1 MMALDKGGAE
11 GGAFVPG
18 PRCHVAARTDA
29 ANKSLAGLTVAVKD
43 LIDVAGW
50 PTDCGNPDWA
60 RTHAPATAHASCVEA
75 VLAHGASV
83 CGKTIT
89 DEMAFSLEGENF
101 HYGTPV
107 NPRCPDRMPG
117 GSSSGS
123 AVAVARGLCDFSL
136 GTDTGGS
143 VRIPAAFCGI
153 YGIRTTHGRIKLDGV
168 MPFAPSYDT
177 VGWFAQ
183 SAAMLA
189 LVGTAFFGSATT
201 ANSDQPKRLI
211 MASDVLALAD
221 ADCAEAVKRCA
232 QALGVTDEANVLGDT
247 QAACFDAYQ
256 ILQCREIWH
265 AQGPWLEATRPTF
278 GPTIAPR
285 FGWLAGIPAS
295 AIPGAQ
301 IIREQVSARVNSLL
315 AQGCWLVFPTAP
327 CVPPLLTAGEDVR
340 ASFYRRTL
348 TVDAIAGHAGLPQIT
363 LPLTRRFTAS
373 TNSLPVGLSILGA
386 AGDDEALL
394 AFATTLNSVFG
405 IAID

>member
-1 MMALDKGGAE
+1 MIAVDE

-18 PRCHVAARTDA
+18 PRCQVAPHPGAVSA
-29 ANKSLAGLTVAVKD
+29 PLAGLTVAIKD
-43 LIDVAGW
+43 LIDVALW

-60 RTHAPATAHASCVEA
+60 RTHAPVTAHAACVEA

-101 HYGTPV
+101 YYGTPV

-123 AVAVARGLCDFSL
+123 AVAVARGLCDFAL

-153 YGIRTTHGRIKLDGV
+153 YGIRTTHGRVKLDGV
-168 MPFAPSYDT
+168 MPFASSYDT

-183 SAAMLA
+183 SAAMMA
-189 LVGTAFFGSATT
+189 RVGTAFFGTQKPDAARVGTVR
-201 ANSDQPKRLI
+201 PLV
-211 MASDVLALAD
+211 MASDILALAD
-221 ADCAEAVKRCA
+221 ADCAEAVSQCA
-232 QALGVTDEANVLGDT
+232 QALGVTDEVNALGDM

-256 ILQCREIWH
+256 VLQCREIWQ
-265 AQGPWLEATRPTF
+265 AQGKWLRATKPTF

-285 FGWLAGIPAS
+285 FGWLSNIPDS
-295 AIPGAQ
+295 ALPGAQ
-301 IIREQVSARVNSLL
+301 IVREQISARVNALL

-327 CVPPLLTAGEDVR
+327 CVPPLLKSGEDVR
-340 ASFYRRTL
+340 TSFYRRTL

-363 LPLTRRFTAS
+363 LPLPRRFTAS
-373 TNSLPVGLSILGA
+373 TKGLPIGLSILGA

-394 AFATTLNSVFG
+394 AFAATLDSVFNV
-405 IAID
+405 ATD

>member
-1 MMALDKGGAE
+1 MTAIDE

-18 PRCHVAARTDA
+18 PRCHVASGAGMGSA
-29 ANKSLAGLTVAVKD
+29 PLAGLTFGVKD

-60 RTHAPATAHASCVEA
+60 RTHEPATVHAPCVDA
-75 VLAHGASV
+75 LLALGATV
-83 CGKTIT
+83 CGKTVT

-123 AVAVARGLCDFSL
+123 AVAVARGLCDFAL

-153 YGIRTTHGRIKLDGV
+153 YGIRTTHGRISTAGV
-168 MPFAPSYDT
+168 LPFSPSYDT
-177 VGWFAQ
+177 VGGFAR
-183 SAAMLA
+183 SASILA
-189 LVGTAFFGSATT
+189 RVGTAFLGQTKHVA
-201 ANSDQPKRLI
+201 AKRLV

-221 ADCAEAVKRCA
+221 ADCAEAARSCA
-232 QALGVTDEANVLGDT
+232 QALGVTDEVNVLGGL

-256 ILQCREIWH
+256 ILQCREIWQ
-265 AQGPWLEATRPTF
+265 AQGSWLQETRPTF

-285 FGWLAGIPAS
+285 FGWLPDIAAS
-295 AIPGAQ
+295 AVPGAQ
-301 IIREQVSARVNSLL
+301 IVRRQVTERVNALL

-327 CVPPLLTAGEDVR
+327 CVPPLLTASKDVR
-340 ASFYRRTL
+340 DSFYRRTL
-348 TVDAIAGHAGLPQIT
+348 TIDAIAGHAGLPQIT
-363 LPLTRRFTAS
+363 LPLPERFTPGVTA
-373 TNSLPVGLSILGA
+373 LPMGLSILGV

-394 AFATTLNSVFG
+394 AFAATLHNVFG
-405 IAID
+405 DAID

>member
-1 MMALDKGGAE
+1 MTALDE

-18 PRCHVAARTDA
+18 PRCRVAPDTGTERAP
-29 ANKSLAGLTVAVKD
+29 LAGLTFGVKD

-60 RTHAPATAHASCVEA
+60 RTHRPAAQHAPSVATL
-75 VLAHGASV
+75 LAQGAAI
-83 CGKTIT
+83 CGKTMT

-107 NPRCPDRMPG
+107 NPRGPDRMPG

-153 YGIRTTHGRIKLDGV
+153 YGIRTTHGRISTAGV
-168 MPFAPSYDT
+168 MPFSPSYDT

-189 LVGTAFFGSATT
+189 RVGGAFFGSTD
-201 ANSDQPKRLI
+201 SGVVKRLV
-211 MASDVLALAD
+211 MASDVFALAD
-221 ADCAEAVKRCA
+221 VDCSEAVKSYA
-232 QALGVTDEANVLGDT
+232 HGLGAVDEADVLGDM

-256 ILQCREIWH
+256 VLQCREIWQ
-265 AQGPWLEATRPTF
+265 AQGAWLEATRPTF

-285 FGWLAGIPAS
+285 FGWLPDIPAS
-295 AIPGAQ
+295 AVPAAQ
-301 IIREQVSARVNSLL
+301 RVREQVTARVNALL
-315 AQGCWLVFPTAP
+315 APGCWLVFPTAP
-327 CVPPLLTAGEDVR
+327 CVPLLLTADDTIRGL
-340 ASFYRRTL
+340 FYRRTL

-363 LPLTRRFTAS
+363 LPLPERFTRGVGG
-373 TNSLPVGLSILGA
+373 LPVGLSILGA
-386 AGDDEALL
+386 AGEDEALL
-394 AFATTLNSVFG
+394 AFASSLDDSFK
-405 IAID
+405 

>member
-1 MMALDKGGAE
+1 MMALDE

-18 PRCHVAARTDA
+18 PRCHIPARPDA
-29 ANKSLAGLTVAVKD
+29 ANATLTGLTVAVKD

-60 RTHAPATAHASCVEA
+60 RTHAPATAHAACVEV

-177 VGWFAQ
+177 VGWFAR

-189 LVGTAFFGSATT
+189 RVGTAFFGSAK
-201 ANSDQPKRLI
+201 SGESKRLV
-211 MASDVLALAD
+211 MASDVSALAD
-221 ADCAEAVKRCA
+221 ADCAEAVSLCA
-232 QALGVTDEANVLGDT
+232 QALGVTDEANILGDM

-256 ILQCREIWH
+256 VLQCREIWQV
-265 AQGPWLEATRPTF
+265 QGTWLEVTKPGF

-285 FGWLAGIPAS
+285 FGWLSGISDS
-295 AIPGAQ
+295 AVPHAQ
-301 IIREQVSARVNSLL
+301 IIRDQVSARVNALL
-315 AQGCWLVFPTAP
+315 AQGYWLVFPTAP
-327 CVPPLLTAGEDVR
+327 CVPPLLSAGEDVR

-363 LPLTRRFTAS
+363 LPLARRFRAS
-373 TNSLPVGLSILGA
+373 TNGLPVGLSILGA

-394 AFATTLNSVFG
+394 AFATTLNSVFDF
-405 IAID
+405 AIN

>member
-1 MMALDKGGAE
+1 MIAVDE

-18 PRCHVAARTDA
+18 PRCQVAPHPGA
-29 ANKSLAGLTVAVKD
+29 ANAPLAGLAVAIKD

-60 RTHAPATAHASCVEA
+60 RTHAHATAHAACVEA

-101 HYGTPV
+101 YYGTPV

-123 AVAVARGLCDFSL
+123 AVAVARGLCDFAL

-153 YGIRTTHGRIKLDGV
+153 YGIRTTHGRVKLDGV
-168 MPFAPSYDT
+168 MPFASSYDT

-183 SAAMLA
+183 SAAMMA
-189 LVGTAFFGSATT
+189 RVGTAFFGTPKTNAAKVGT
-201 ANSDQPKRLI
+201 ARPLV
-211 MASDVLALAD
+211 MASDILALAD
-221 ADCAEAVKRCA
+221 ADCAQAVSQCA
-232 QALGVTDEANVLGDT
+232 QALGVTDEVNALGDM

-256 ILQCREIWH
+256 VLQCREIWQ
-265 AQGPWLEATRPTF
+265 AQGKWLKATNPTF

-285 FGWLAGIPAS
+285 FGWLSNIPDS
-295 AIPGAQ
+295 ALPGAQ
-301 IIREQVSARVNSLL
+301 LVREQISVRVNALL

-327 CVPPLLTAGEDVR
+327 CVPPLLKSGEDVR
-340 ASFYRRTL
+340 TSFYRRTL
-348 TVDAIAGHAGLPQIT
+348 TVDAIAGHAKLPQIT
-363 LPLTRRFTAS
+363 LPLPMRFTAS
-373 TNSLPVGLSILGA
+373 TKGLPIGLSILGA

-394 AFATTLNSVFG
+394 AFAANLDSTFYVAT
-405 IAID
+405 D